1 MILLITSSGRAS
13 ECAAAL
19 KAATGEAIVVAETL
33 ARATTL
39 LREDSCLA
47 VVLDQYFLETEPR
60 QAETMLKHLDTAIL
74 IKVNLAISGK
84 ERLVRDVRTAL
95 QCRELEEARA
105 HHAAAGHLRNE
116 LNGTVTSLLL
126 CVDLAMKMEGL
137 PIPAT
142 EKLVTIRILVG
153 RLREQLESETS
164 NEKHEPAGATRQAD

>member
-19 KAATGEAIVVAETL
+19 KTATGEAVVVAESL

-39 LREDSCLA
+39 LREDSYLA
-47 VVLDQYFLETEPR
+47 VVLDQYFLETELR
-60 QAETMLKHLDTAIL
+60 QAETMLKHLDTAVL

-84 ERLVRDVRTAL
+84 ERLVRDVRAAL
-95 QCRELEEARA
+95 QCREFEEVRA
-105 HHAAAGHLRNE
+105 HHAAAGRLRNE

-126 CVDLAMKMEGL
+126 CVDLALKLESL
-137 PIPAT
+137 PGPAS

-153 RLREQLESETS
+153 RLREQLEGEVVSSTKLS
-164 NEKHEPAGATRQAD
+164 S

>member
-1 MILLITSSGRAS
+1 MILFITSSGRAS

-19 KAATGEAIVVAETL
+19 KTATAEAIVVAESL

-39 LREDSCLA
+39 LREDCYLA

-116 LNGTVTSLLL
+116 LNGTITSLLL

-137 PIPAT
+137 SVPAT

-153 RLREQLESETS
+153 RLREQLEIPKRSTALEVVPS
-164 NEKHEPAGATRQAD
+164 RK